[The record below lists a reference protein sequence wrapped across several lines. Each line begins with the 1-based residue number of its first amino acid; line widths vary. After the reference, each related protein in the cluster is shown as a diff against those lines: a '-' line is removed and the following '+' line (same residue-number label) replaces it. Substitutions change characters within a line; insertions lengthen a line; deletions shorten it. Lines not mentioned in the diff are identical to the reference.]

1 MFSARQRRGFDAER
15 LAAAYL
21 RREGYLVE
29 AANARFPVGELDLIA
44 REGRTLCFVEVRVRT
59 SAQFGTASESI
70 TRVKRRHFM
79 KAVQWY
85 LQRRR
90 PRWEGPIR
98 FDVVAIQHPP
108 GAQPALELIRAAF
121 DASTW

>member
-1 MFSARQRRGFDAER
+1 MLSPRQRSGRDAER

-21 RREGYLVE
+21 RREGYCLE
-29 AANARFPVGELDLIA
+29 AANVRFPVGELDLIA
-44 REGRTLCFVEVRVRT
+44 QDGKTLCFVEVRSRAST
-59 SAQFGTASESI
+59 QFGSARESL
-70 TRVKRRHFM
+70 TRAKRRHFV

-108 GAQPALELIRAAF
+108 GAQPNLELIRAAF
-121 DASTW
+121 DADVW

>member
-1 MFSARQRRGFDAER
+1 MLSPRQRSGRDAER

-21 RREGYLVE
+21 RREGYCLE
-29 AANARFPVGELDLIA
+29 AANVRFPVGELDLIA
-44 REGRTLCFVEVRVRT
+44 QDGKTLCFVEVRSRAST
-59 SAQFGTASESI
+59 QFGSARESL
-70 TRVKRRHFM
+70 TRAKRRHFV

-108 GAQPALELIRAAF
+108 GTQPSLELIRGAF
-121 DASTW
+121 DADVW

>member
-1 MFSARQRRGFDAER
+1 MTTIRQRRGFDAER

-21 RREGYLVE
+21 RREGYLIE
-29 AANARFPVGELDLIA
+29 AANVRFPVGELDLIA
-44 REGRTLCFVEVRVRT
+44 RDGKTLCFVEVRLKT
-59 SAQFGTASESI
+59 STQFGTASESI
-70 TRVKRRHFM
+70 TRAKRHHFM
-79 KAVQWY
+79 KAVQWH

-108 GAQPALELIRAAF
+108 GTQPTLELIRAAF
-121 DASTW
+121 DAAW

>member
-1 MFSARQRRGFDAER
+1 MLSPRQRSGRDAER

-21 RREGYLVE
+21 RREGYLIE
-29 AANARFPVGELDLIA
+29 ATNVRFPVGELDLIA
-44 REGRTLCFVEVRVRT
+44 QDGKTLCFVEVRSRAST
-59 SAQFGTASESI
+59 EFGSASESL
-70 TRVKRRHFM
+70 TRAKRRHFV
-79 KAVQWY
+79 KTVQWY

-108 GAQPALELIRAAF
+108 GAQPSLELIRGAF
-121 DASTW
+121 DASM

>member
-1 MFSARQRRGFDAER
+1 MLSARQRRGRDAER

-21 RREGYLVE
+21 RREGYLIE

-44 REGRTLCFVEVRVRT
+44 QDGKTLCFVEVRVKT
-59 SAQFGTASESI
+59 STQFGTASESI
-70 TRVKRRHFM
+70 THAKRHHFM
-79 KAVQWY
+79 KAVQWH

-108 GAQPALELIRAAF
+108 GAQPSLELIRAAF
-121 DASTW
+121 DASM